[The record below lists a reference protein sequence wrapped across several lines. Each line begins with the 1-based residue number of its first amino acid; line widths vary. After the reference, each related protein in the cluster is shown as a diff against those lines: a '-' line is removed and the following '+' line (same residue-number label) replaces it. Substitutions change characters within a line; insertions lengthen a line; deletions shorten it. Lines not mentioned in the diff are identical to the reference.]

1 MFKPSSTNNQLD
13 LFGTFDMNLDKGR
26 TKAMNDPSTWYNQ
39 FFEHVTDQ
47 IRESGF
53 SVLYNEQFGRSNA
66 PIRILLA
73 MMALKEGFGWSDEQ
87 LYEQVNFNLLVMKA
101 LGFVKLSDKA
111 PVASTYYLFK
121 QLVYQYQ
128 VEHGRDLVKEAFQL
142 LTDAQSSIFGVSGD
156 KVRMDS
162 KLIGSNIAKCSR
174 LQLLISCLQVFWKS
188 LTKAQQRQLDEQ
200 HHHEIDSLCQKK
212 PNQIVYTMTNEDKA
226 QMLVDLG
233 TLLMRLQQLYNDSDS
248 PQYFLIERLLHEQYE
263 VKHKKATLKPVKEI
277 ATDSIQS
284 PHDVDAA
291 YRKKKDQTVRGYSVN
306 ITETCNRLGPNLA
319 TDVQL
324 EKANK
329 ADKDFTQPALDDTLK
344 VVRIVKEA
352 YMDGAYQAQDNRE
365 YAESEDIKL
374 YFTGIQG
381 PKGNFEFIKSENG
394 LSVFDK
400 QTGQTV
406 EATQYKPG
414 GYKIRLPTGKWRYI
428 KADEIECYERRK
440 TIENLPK
447 SIKNRRNNVEATI
460 FQLSYHTRKD
470 KTRYRGQYRNKMWA
484 ICRCMWINLIRIRNY
499 MSVLLK
505 PPLPAWV

>member
-1 MFKPSSTNNQLD
+1 
-13 LFGTFDMNLDKGR
+13 MNLDKGR
-26 TKAMNDPSTWYNQ
+26 TKAMNDPSAWYNQ
-39 FFEHVTDQ
+39 FFEHVTDR
-47 IRESGF
+47 IMESGF

-101 LGFVKLSDKA
+101 LGFAKLSDKA

-128 VEHGRDLVKEAFQL
+128 VQHGRDLVKEAFQQ

-174 LQLLISCLQVFWKS
+174 LQLVISCLQVFWES
-188 LTKAQQRQLDEQ
+188 LSKEQQKQLGKQ
-200 HHHEIDSLCQKK
+200 HRYQIDLLCQKK
-212 PNQIVYTMTNEDKA
+212 PHQIVYTMTNEDKA
-226 QMLVDLG
+226 QKLLELG
-233 TLLMRLQQLYNDSDS
+233 ALLSLLQQLYNDSDS
-248 PQYFLIERLLHEQYE
+248 PQYFLIERLLAEQY
-263 VKHKKATLKPVKEI
+263 VIKHKKVTLKPVKEI

-306 ITETCNRLGPNLA
+306 ITETCNRLGLNLV

-324 EKANK
+324 EKANI
-329 ADKDFTQPALDDTLK
+329 ADKDFTQPALDDTAK
-344 VVRIVKEA
+344 VVRKVKEA
-352 YMDGAYQAQDNRE
+352 YMDGAYQARDNRE
-365 YAESEDIKL
+365 YAESKDIKF

-381 PKGNFEFIKSENG
+381 PEGNFEFIPSENG

-400 QTGQTV
+400 QTGQTI
-406 EATQYKPG
+406 EATEYKPG
-414 GYKIRLPTGKWRYI
+414 QYKIQLPTGKWRYI
-428 KADEIECYERRK
+428 KADEIESFKRRK
-440 TIENLPK
+440 AIEELPA

-499 MSVLLK
+499 MKDLLK
-505 PPLPAWV
+505 QTLIATQ